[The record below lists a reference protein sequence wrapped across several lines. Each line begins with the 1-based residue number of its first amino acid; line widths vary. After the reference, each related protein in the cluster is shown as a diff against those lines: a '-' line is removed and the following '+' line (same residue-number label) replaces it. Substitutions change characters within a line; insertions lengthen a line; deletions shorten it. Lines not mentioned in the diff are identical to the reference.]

1 MAPIFAQKNVTY
13 HQEKNLIPYQESD
26 RNYKPNMLFPLNLN
40 SFPDGRKHNFLDIRN
55 VWNVQHSGSGMSRK
69 YELNVTFP

>member
-1 MAPIFAQKNVTY
+1 MGYPGAPLLYKTLIFI

-26 RNYKPNMLFPLNLN
+26 RNYKQKMLFPLNLN

-55 VWNVQHSGSGMSRK
+55 VWNVQHSGSGMSRG
-69 YELNVTFP
+69 NMN